1 MSIDIDLP
9 RVRSLLEAGAQ
20 LVEVLPASEYE
31 EEHLPGAVTIPL
43 AQLDGPRADG
53 LRTGVPVIAYCFDGQ

>member
-9 RVRSLLEAGAQ
+9 RVRSLLEAG
-20 LVEVLPASEYE
+20 
-31 EEHLPGAVTIPL
+31 